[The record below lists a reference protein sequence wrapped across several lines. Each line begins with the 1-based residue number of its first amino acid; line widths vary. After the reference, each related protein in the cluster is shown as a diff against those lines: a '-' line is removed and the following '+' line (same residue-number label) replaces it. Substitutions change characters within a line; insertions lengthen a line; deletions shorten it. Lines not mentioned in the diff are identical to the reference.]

1 MDTKIIGK
9 YTVSIDKDLCI
20 GAGTCIAIAPA
31 DFQLVDQ
38 KAVFLEGGETSEETM
53 LMAAQSCPVKAV
65 IIKNTETGEQ
75 VWPPK
80 VD

>member
-20 GAGTCIAIAPA
+20 GAGTCIAIAPS

-38 KAVFLEGGETSEETM
+38 KAVFLEGGETPEATM

-65 IIKNTETGEQ
+65 IIKETQTGEQ

-80 VD
+80 VG